1 MARALAALRPAPQP
15 SSEPRLT
22 VPNMFGLCAALAA
35 ARGCSAPVRATGRAG
50 DVYLLHPLLV
60 HAATVSRAGAAPRA
74 VLNVP
79 HPFPSARVAK
89 KAGAFSAVT
98 LPVRRA
104 LGARRLIPRAV
115 LALLLRVAVVAARA
129 SLSAL
134 PRRRGW
140 QALAAAV
147 LEGVAALAFAAF
159 DAAAAASLPR
169 CGHVFSAR
177 EWAAANEYVR
187 LEDDGR
193 RGVVA
198 VAAAVAT
205 AAADVG
211 AAVRRWL
218 APSAKAD
225 GFEVGGE
232 EEERTEYVAMLEQR
246 PLLPRAAQAAAEP

>member
-1 MARALAALRPAPQP
+1 MEEEGGPTALLPGSHLQMARALAALRPAPQP

-115 LALLLRVAVVAARA
+115 LALLLRVAVVARA
-129 SLSAL
+129 PLSAL

-140 QALAAAV
+140 SAAAV

-159 DAAAAASLPR
+159 DAAAAATSDALR
-169 CGHVFSAR
+169 S
-177 EWAAANEYVR
+177 R
-187 LEDDGR
+187 LQCEG
-193 RGVVA
+193 
-198 VAAAVAT
+198 
-205 AAADVG
+205 
-211 AAVRRWL
+211 
-218 APSAKAD
+218 
-225 GFEVGGE
+225 VGGRE
-232 EEERTEYVAMLEQR
+232 
-246 PLLPRAAQAAAEP
+246 

>member
-98 LPVRRA
+98 LPIRRA
-104 LGARRLIPRAV
+104 LGARRLIPHAL
-115 LALLLRVAVVAARA
+115 LALLLRVAVVASRA
-129 SLSAL
+129 SHSAL

-147 LEGVAALAFAAF
+147 LEGVAALTFAAF

-187 LEDDGR
+187 LDDDGR
-193 RGVVA
+193 RGA
-198 VAAAVAT
+198 VAAVAT

-218 APSAKAD
+218 APSTKAD
-225 GFEVGGE
+225 SLGGGGD

-246 PLLPRAAQAAAEP
+246 PLLPRAAQTAAEP

>member
-1 MARALAALRPAPQP
+1 
-15 SSEPRLT
+15 
-22 VPNMFGLCAALAA
+22 MFGLCAALAA

-129 SLSAL
+129 SQRAAAP
-134 PRRRGW
+134 PR
-140 QALAAAV
+140 LASVGGAV

-169 CGHVFSAR
+169 CGHIFSAR

-187 LEDDGR
+187 LDDDGR
-193 RGVVA
+193 RGVAA
-198 VAAAVAT
+198 VAAAIAK

-218 APSAKAD
+218 APSSKA
-225 GFEVGGE
+225 EAEE